1 MAVFILTY
9 GYHDTPLRAERRDD
23 HLAHLA
29 ALTEK
34 GQLLAAGPLAD
45 LTGGIIV
52 LEADDEAAAQ
62 ALVDQDPYTVLDVT
76 KDRSLREWK
85 LTEGRLAEGRR

>member
-1 MAVFILTY
+1 MATFLLTY

-29 ALTEK
+29 SLTER
-34 GQLLAAGPLAD
+34 GHLLAAGPLAD
-45 LTGGIIV
+45 LTGGVIV

-62 ALVDQDPYTVLDVT
+62 ALVDQDPYTILNVT

-85 LTEGRLAEGRR
+85 LTAGRLLTS